1 LTQPYFFR
9 PGLAFDVS
17 ASSWWTSEE
26 IYTSDVM
33 GGRIGLSYRIGN
45 RGRGEGRTPVD
56 VVRVAYIAERVG
68 YKVRPAVLEDLTNV
82 DTLIGLGL
90 DPITGEGNGTK
101 AAIALDYERTA
112 TDNIANPRQ
121 GYSVAL
127 QYQEARPALGG
138 TFDFRKMSAEARAY
152 VPVGRVVVAGR
163 VRAGTIVAESDAD
176 APFSERYFL
185 GGSTSLRG
193 WGRYQISPLQ
203 DGIAVGG
210 RTLLDSALELRV
222 PVRDPFGVVLFIDAG
237 NVWSESLAA
246 RTSGLRADAGVGL
259 RYATPIGTVRGDIG
273 FQLNPVEG
281 LLVDGELQP
290 RPWRIHLSIG
300 QAF

>member
-1 LTQPYFFR
+1 
-9 PGLAFDVS
+9 
-17 ASSWWTSEE
+17 
-26 IYTSDVM
+26 
-33 GGRIGLSYRIGN
+33 
-45 RGRGEGRTPVD
+45 
-56 VVRVAYIAERVG
+56 
-68 YKVRPAVLEDLTNV
+68 VLEDLTNV

-90 DPITGEGNGTK
+90 DPITGKGKGTK
-101 AAIALDYERTA
+101 AGIAADYERTA
-112 TDNIANPRQ
+112 TDNVANPRQ
-121 GYSVAL
+121 GYSL
-127 QYQEARPALGG
+127 SLHYEEARPGLGG
-138 TFDFRKMSAEARAY
+138 TFDFRKMSAEGRGY
-152 VPVGRVVVAGR
+152 VPLGRAVIAGR

-210 RTLLDSALELRV
+210 RSLLESSLELRV
-222 PVRDPFGVVLFIDAG
+222 PVRDPFGVVVFVDAG
-237 NVWSESLAA
+237 NVWSESLAT
-246 RTSGLRADAGVGL
+246 RTSGLRGDAGVGV

-281 LLVDGELQP
+281 LLVDGKEQP